1 MTSSYDGESSPGA
14 PKPTAVKGYC
24 VLCKSRCGVVADVSA
39 DGRLLAVRPDREHP
53 NRGFCVKGAS
63 APQLVEAA
71 DRLKYPMRRTK
82 PKGAAD
88 PGWERI
94 SWDEAMSVLARRL
107 GELASEHGPESVVF
121 TRPAPGGSAAGEWVT
136 YLQRLAA
143 AFGTPNVMT
152 TGHICSWGRGAGSSY
167 TYGRALPVAHY
178 EAARTMLV
186 WGHNPAVSHMQSW
199 GRIRAA
205 QQRGSRLVV
214 VDPRRTSTAERAD
227 LWLRLRP
234 GSDAALALGAV
245 RLMLERGA
253 YDPVFA
259 ARWTNGPL
267 LVDTSS
273 GRLLRAAELAGED
286 RPGFVVWDRQ
296 RGAAAIDTW
305 QDPDRWDVDPQLGW
319 AGEITL
325 ADGRRVAARTAFG
338 LLTDRVAGYDP
349 ATVADLTGVPAVQ
362 LTELADALADGPVC
376 LDSYNG
382 VEQHTD
388 TAQTA
393 RALGIMYALTGWLEA
408 PGGNVTFG
416 GKPGRKRAGPG
427 PAQRPL
433 GFEARPLGAAR
444 GAVQAYNLYDSVL
457 RAHPYRVRALVAF
470 GGNALLQNGDTRTG
484 RAALEALDFQ
494 VHIDMF
500 ENPTAHTADL
510 LLPAASAW
518 ESPGL
523 ATSFG
528 GGPQTQRYAQYR
540 PPVVAP
546 VGESRPDIEI
556 IFDLAA
562 RLGLA
567 DQFWGGDVRAAF
579 EAQLRPLGI
588 SLAQLTAQPA
598 GMQLGGEPG
607 FRSYARCGADGV
619 VQGFPTPT
627 GKVELYSE
635 TFLEHG
641 YDPLPSA
648 QDRRSEF
655 AAGYPFIL
663 TSNKLIQFTHSTGR
677 SIPALRK
684 QVPEPYLELN
694 PADAERLRVR
704 DGQPVRLS
712 TAIGS
717 IRLTARL
724 TDRVLPGVVS
734 TQTGWWQA
742 CAELGLPGHDP
753 FGPGGANVN
762 LIIGN
767 DVLDPISGSVPL
779 KDYPCR
785 IDPIACDGVDARTQG
800 A

>member
-1 MTSSYDGESSPGA
+1 MTSAGLI
-14 PKPTAVKGYC
+14 KGYC
-24 VLCKSRCGVVADVSA
+24 ALCKSRCGVVAEVTG
-39 DGRLLAVRPDREHP
+39 DGRLVAVRPDREHP

-63 APQLVEAA
+63 APQLVYQP
-71 DRLKYPMRRTK
+71 DRLMYPMRRTK

-107 GELASEHGPESVVF
+107 GELAADHGPESVVF
-121 TRPAPGGSAAGEWVT
+121 TRPAPGGSAAGEWVS
-136 YLQRLAA
+136 YLQRLAT

-186 WGHNPAVSHMQSW
+186 WGHNPAVSHIQSW

-205 QQRGSRLVV
+205 QRRGSKLVV
-214 VDPRRTSTAERAD
+214 VDPRRTGTADRAD
-227 LWLRLRP
+227 LWLRPRP

-273 GRLLRAAELAGED
+273 GRLLRAAELTGDD
-286 RPGFVVWDRQ
+286 RPGFAVWDRQ
-296 RGAAAIDTW
+296 RGAAPVDPR
-305 QDPDRWDVDPQLGW
+305 QSPDRWDVEPELRW
-319 AGEITL
+319 SGEVTL
-325 ADGRRVAARTAFG
+325 ADGRRVTARSAFE
-338 LLTDRVAGYDP
+338 LLTDRVAAYEPD
-349 ATVADLTGVPAVQ
+349 TVQTLTGVPAGQ
-362 LTELADALADGPVC
+362 LAELVDALADGPVC

-393 RALGIMYALTGWLEA
+393 RALGVMYALTGWLEA

-416 GKPGRKRAGPG
+416 AKAGKGGKEKAGPG
-427 PAQRPL
+427 PARRPL
-433 GFEARPLGAAR
+433 GFAARPLGAAR

-457 RAHPYRVRALVAF
+457 SANQDRVRALVAF
-470 GGNALLQNGDTRTG
+470 GGNALLQNGDTGKG
-484 RAALEALDFQ
+484 RAALAALDFQ

-500 ENPTAHTADL
+500 ENPTAYTADL

-528 GGPQTQRYAQYR
+528 GGPLTQRHVQYR

-546 VGESRPDIEI
+546 AGESRPDIEI
-556 IFDLAA
+556 IFELAV

-567 DQFWGGDVRAAF
+567 DQFWGGDVSAAF
-579 EAQLRPLGI
+579 EARLEPLGV
-588 SLAQLTAQPA
+588 SLAELAAQPA
-598 GMQLGGEPG
+598 GMQLGAEPV
-607 FRSYARCGADGV
+607 FLSYTRCGPDGV

-635 TFLEHG
+635 PFLEHG

-648 QDRRSEF
+648 QDRRAEF
-655 AAGYPFIL
+655 AGSYPFIL

-677 SIPALRK
+677 GIPALRK

-694 PADAERLRVR
+694 PVDAERLGVG

-712 TAIGS
+712 TAVGS

-753 FGPGGANVN
+753 FGPDGANVN

-785 IDPIACDGVDARTQG
+785 IDPISGDGADARTQG
-800 A
+800 T